1 MLSNTKFLTTKDKNL
16 DDIVLELYLAS
27 CVYIQNK
34 IIGKAELGRFI
45 KTSFIVRDIILT
57 NLSDNPTSFDTT
69 TKALIRN
76 KNQLLRE
83 QHFRPTFDK
92 WFGPDIQKYDDFAFE
107 IAFDILKKI
116 KTRFVDGYFG

>member
-1 MLSNTKFLTTKDKNL
+1 MKSLTTKSNDL
-16 DDIVLELYLAS
+16 DDIVLELYQAS
-27 CVYIQNK
+27 CIYVQNR
-34 IIGKAELGRFI
+34 IVGQAERGRFI

-69 TKALIRN
+69 NKALIRN

-83 QHFRPTFDK
+83 QHFRSTFDK